1 MQIALGADRISVCTL
16 MNVKN
21 KKFYKNSRNSTEM
34 ATCHIKHGN
43 IRRMKTKDPEQP
55 VLFGTKK
62 MIKDFISEVIEDWG
76 EGLAWYNS
84 IYWGYSHT
92 SWGELSSPDLASE
105 NEEKE
110 ETYL

>member
-21 KKFYKNSRNSTEM
+21 KQFYKDLRITTEM

-43 IRRMKTKDPEQP
+43 TRRMKTKDPEQP

-62 MIKDFISEVIEDWG
+62 MIKDFISEVFEDWG
-76 EGLAWYNS
+76 EGLAWYSS
-84 IYWGYSHT
+84 IYWGYSHK
-92 SWGELSSPDLASE
+92 SWDELWSPDIASE
-105 NEEKE
+105 SEEKGE
-110 ETYL
+110 VYL